1 VGLDSALSILSTYA
15 GRASDLAPWLAG
27 AAINDDMNLR
37 LQYLAGMGL
46 NFDQPAA
53 IYSEILRFRR
63 FPSDIFSGSDA
74 RLTALR
80 FALSGTQ

>member
-1 VGLDSALSILSTYA
+1 
-15 GRASDLAPWLAG
+15 
-27 AAINDDMNLR
+27 
-37 LQYLAGMGL
+37 MGL